1 MKNVLLLAAL
11 TIGAWACATE
21 TTCAVK
27 GMHCSGCKE
36 MIEGKVCDQ
45 AKYKTCD
52 VSIVNADKKM
62 GAIHLVTVDDAAKI
76 DEKALGAI
84 ITDSGY
90 KLEKCTAKAPA
101 KAEKAPAKK
110 TS

>member
-1 MKNVLLLAAL
+1 MKNILLLATL
-11 TIGAWACATE
+11 TVGTWAGATE
-21 TTCAVK
+21 ITCAVK

-45 AKYKTCD
+45 AKYSTCD

-62 GAIHLVTVDDAAKI
+62 GSIHLVTKDAKAKI
-76 DEKALGAI
+76 DQKELGTI
-84 ITDSGY
+84 VSDTTY
-90 KLEKCTAKAPA
+90 TLEKCVEKSPG

-110 TS
+110 ST

>member
-1 MKNVLLLAAL
+1 MKNILLLAAL
-11 TIGAWACATE
+11 TVGTWAGATE

-27 GMHCSGCKE
+27 GLHCTGCKE

-45 AKYKTCD
+45 AKYTTCD

-62 GAIHLVTVDDAAKI
+62 GSIHLVTKDAAAKI
-76 DEKALGAI
+76 DEKELGTI

-90 KLEKCTAKAPA
+90 KLEKCAAKAPG

-110 TS
+110 ST